1 MSELT
6 ATELR
11 LERTIDASAEE
22 AYDAWTNPEVFAF
35 DADRKVSVI
44 DPAGAPGETILKA
57 AASCPYRVISV
68 IDDESGTQLFPPVRK
83 PPAA

>member
-1 MSELT
+1 MSRLRIET
-6 ATELR
+6 AKAKCR
-11 LERTIDASAEE
+11 SFGKCMNVAPD
-22 AYDAWTNPEVFAF
+22 VFAF
-35 DADRKVSVI
+35 GADRKVSVTNS
-44 DPAGAPGETILKA
+44 AGAPDETILKA

>member
-1 MSELT
+1 MPRLRIET
-6 ATELR
+6 AKAKCR
-11 LERTIDASAEE
+11 SFGKCMNVA
-22 AYDAWTNPEVFAF
+22 PEVFAF

>member
-1 MSELT
+1 MPRLRIET
-6 ATELR
+6 AKAKCR
-11 LERTIDASAEE
+11 SFGKCMNVAPA
-22 AYDAWTNPEVFAF
+22 VFAF
-35 DADRKVSVI
+35 DTDRKVSVT

-68 IDDESGTQLFPPVRK
+68 IDDESGAQLFPPVRK